1 MDGLLQ
7 NEIAAN
13 KKLRQRK
20 NWIKNVVEKMNEK
33 RKKNKGE
40 KLDEICPREIVRG
53 INKKENRRN

>member
-1 MDGLLQ
+1 
-7 NEIAAN
+7 
-13 KKLRQRK
+13 
-20 NWIKNVVEKMNEK
+20 VVEKMNEK

>member
-40 KLDEICPREIVRG
+40 KLDEICSREIVRG